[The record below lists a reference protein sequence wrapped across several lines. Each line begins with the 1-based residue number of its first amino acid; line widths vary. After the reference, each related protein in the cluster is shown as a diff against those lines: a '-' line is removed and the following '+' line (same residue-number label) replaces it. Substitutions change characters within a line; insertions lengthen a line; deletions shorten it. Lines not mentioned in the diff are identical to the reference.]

1 MESPCLFKIIKFVKN
16 CPICQ
21 KNISTK
27 DSDEAFQ
34 LKVFNLKESSAHVP
48 QANPSIQSSV
58 PTAVKKPSA
67 EKKKMF
73 FLPNDQL
80 WPPNG
85 ILLFPNGPLWFAT

>member
-1 MESPCLFKIIKFVKN
+1 MFFSLCLCFCHIWSLHVCLKLSNLSKTVQFVK
-16 CPICQ
+16 

-67 EKKKMF
+67 EKKKKF
-73 FLPNDQL
+73 F
-80 WPPNG
+80 
-85 ILLFPNGPLWFAT
+85 TK